1 MDWTSVQLR
10 SLVELRRLGTVTA
23 VAGAL
28 GYTPG
33 AISQQLAA
41 LERSAGVPLLRRVG
55 RRVELTD
62 AGLAFAGHA
71 QQILDI
77 EAAATAALERSA
89 GRVAGELQ
97 MAVFA
102 TAAAEILPVLLA
114 RLARRYPDLVVRSR
128 ELVVDDVYDTVAS
141 GAVDL
146 AVGLEYPDVPIRRD
160 PSLRV
165 MLLHRERFFLA
176 APAGTLPP
184 GPVSLAR
191 TGPPLGWILPPEDT
205 HYGLAI
211 RTVCRRAGIEPEL
224 RHEVVDT
231 AVSLA
236 LVEAGIGLST
246 VTDLMLRL
254 RPSRFDVRPLVEPF
268 ERHIVAVIRA
278 SAEHRPNVAAV
289 VRVLRELQ
297 LEPVAG
303 QGGQEIGGV
312 DQVFQVGDSGA
323 QPG

>member
-1 MDWTSVQLR
+1 MDWSSVQLR
-10 SLVELRRLGTVTA
+10 SLVELRRRGTVTA
-23 VAGAL
+23 VAAAL

-33 AISQQLAA
+33 AVSQQLGA

-62 AGLAFAGHA
+62 AGLALAGHA
-71 QQILDI
+71 QRILDI
-77 EAAATAALERSA
+77 EAAATAELEHSA

-97 MAVFA
+97 MALFA
-102 TAAAEILPVLLA
+102 TAVAEILPAMLA
-114 RLARRYPDLVVRSR
+114 RVAGTYPELVIRSR
-128 ELVVDDVYDTVAS
+128 ELVVDDVYDAVAS
-141 GAVDL
+141 GVVDL

-165 MLLHRERFFLA
+165 VLLYRERFSLA
-176 APAGTLPP
+176 VPAGSMPSS
-184 GPVSLAR
+184 GPVSLAG

-211 RTVCRRAGIEPEL
+211 RTACRRAGIEPEL

-236 LVEAGIGLST
+236 LVEAGIGVST

-254 RPSRFDVRPLVEPF
+254 RPSRFDVLPLAETF
-268 ERHIVAVIRA
+268 ERHIVAVVRA
-278 SAEHRPNVAAV
+278 PAEERPSVAAV
-289 VRVLRELQ
+289 VRLLRDL
-297 LEPVAG
+297 AR
-303 QGGQEIGGV
+303 
-312 DQVFQVGDSGA
+312 D
-323 QPG
+323 